1 MRLRR
6 TSRSLALAGAL
17 AASLLAAA
25 PALAQHR
32 GGPGGPGGGG
42 AFAPGM
48 DIGTRPRMGD
58 RGPAINAPV
67 RIEPQL
73 GPPSRWWDDK
83 STIKRL
89 NLRSDQ
95 QRRMDEI
102 FEGNKQNLATLYTN
116 LQREETRLVSLPPAD
131 LQDETKVFAAIDRV
145 AQARADLEKARAHTL
160 LQIRQQM
167 DPAQLNE
174 LDREMASLR

>member
-1 MRLRR
+1 LLLSR

-17 AASLLAAA
+17 AAAVLAAA

-32 GGPGGPGGGG
+32 GGPGPGGSGG
-42 AFAPGM
+42 FAPGM
-48 DIGTRPRMGD
+48 DIVGTRPRMGD
-58 RGPAINAPV
+58 RGPAITAPV

-83 STIKRL
+83 STIRRL
-89 NLRSDQ
+89 NLRTDQ

-102 FEGNKQNLATLYTN
+102 FEGNKQNLTNLYTN
-116 LQREETRLVSLPPAD
+116 LQREEARLVSLPPAD
-131 LQDETKVFAAIDRV
+131 LQDEGKVFAAIDRV
-145 AQARADLEKARAHTL
+145 AQARSDLEKARAHTL

-167 DPAQLNE
+167 DPAQLSE